1 MKRFGVLERI
11 VAQKELLLQGTEETK
26 EALLQE
32 LCSLREEHSFKLRE
46 IQSKTVRFFF
56 KEINIYLAR
65 MH

>member
-26 EALLQE
+26 DALLQE

-46 IQSKTVRFFF
+46 MQSKTVRLF
-56 KEINIYLAR
+56 
-65 MH
+65 